1 MAAQTMLIASV
12 ALAAASAVMPR
23 PAMPQGLDPLG
34 NPNSGIVARQMPD
47 GSKLWVYS
55 TKWPLKVPG
64 GLKNEGDLETL
75 LVDFIAQAM
84 ARAQWCGQGWE
95 ITKRYEPTKGSL
107 AIEGRCK

>member
-1 MAAQTMLIASV
+1 MNQRKILATSLALTLGTVPPQFAMA
-12 ALAAASAVMPR
+12 
-23 PAMPQGLDPLG
+23 QGLDPFG

-95 ITKRYEPTKGSL
+95 ITKRYEPTKGFL
-107 AIEGRCK
+107 AIEGRCT